1 VSEERKKIPQRR
13 RDHPNDITVGWMPFI
28 DEQGRTY
35 YVSFQY
41 NVQTYYPPWETK
53 YNVPC
58 PACPPWLPSHSPH
71 DACVRAHGSV
81 ATCHREGSL

>member
-13 RDHPNDITVGWMPFI
+13 RDNPNDITVGWMPFI
-28 DEQGRTY
+28 DDQGRTY

-53 YNVPC
+53 YNVDSPP
-58 PACPPWLPSHSPH
+58 PARPSTFSTRRVVHVS
-71 DACVRAHGSV
+71 G
-81 ATCHREGSL
+81 TCHREFVMD